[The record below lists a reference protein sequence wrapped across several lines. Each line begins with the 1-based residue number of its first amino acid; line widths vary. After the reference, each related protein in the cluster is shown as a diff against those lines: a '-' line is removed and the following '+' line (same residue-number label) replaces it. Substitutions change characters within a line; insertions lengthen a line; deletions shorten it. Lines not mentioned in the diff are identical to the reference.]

1 MEVAYSLTGQRHCPK
16 VDRKLGREE
25 GLPEAKLSAEC
36 GATVRACSGVRP
48 TVKNEILAQK

>member
-1 MEVAYSLTGQRHCPK
+1 MEVAYSLTGQRDCPK
-16 VDRKLGREE
+16 VDRKLGHEE

>member
-1 MEVAYSLTGQRHCPK
+1 MAFSLTGHKDCPK
-16 VDRKLGREE
+16 VDRELSHEE
-25 GLPEAKLSAEC
+25 GLPDAKLSAEC